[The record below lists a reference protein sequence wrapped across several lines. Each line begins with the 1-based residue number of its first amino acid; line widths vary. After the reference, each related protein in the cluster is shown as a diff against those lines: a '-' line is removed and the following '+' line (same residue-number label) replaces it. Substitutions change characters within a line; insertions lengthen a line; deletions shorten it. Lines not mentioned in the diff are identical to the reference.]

1 MVEELSVTLLELVL
15 LARQGLIV
23 THRASEGIDGPWTSP

>member
-15 LARQGLIV
+15 SARQGLIV
-23 THRASEGIDGPWTSP
+23 THRASEGIDCYWTSA